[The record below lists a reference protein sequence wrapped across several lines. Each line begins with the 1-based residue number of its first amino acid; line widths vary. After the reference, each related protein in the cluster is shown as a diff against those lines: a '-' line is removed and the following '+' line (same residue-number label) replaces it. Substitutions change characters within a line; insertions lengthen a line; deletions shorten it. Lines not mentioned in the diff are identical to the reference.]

1 MYELMDQPLPEQLA
15 SVPSA
20 KALRFMFFDLI
31 ARCEEKWRD
40 WEPAIKWL
48 IKIIEEACFL
58 CDLYPEMNA
67 KSVMQTVTNVVISH
81 NYPIPEDEETAK
93 DIAIKEVQA
102 NVMSHKTYIRK
113 YGDVEDEQGEWDE
126 IMEEMDELNGSS
138 NQGFMETVDETIEEV
153 DGPKQVAGEGTEE
166 DEEDEEG
173 DAINE

>member
-1 MYELMDQPLPEQLA
+1 
-15 SVPSA
+15 
-20 KALRFMFFDLI
+20 
-31 ARCEEKWRD
+31 
-40 WEPAIKWL
+40 
-48 IKIIEEACFL
+48 
-58 CDLYPEMNA
+58 
-67 KSVMQTVTNVVISH
+67 
-81 NYPIPEDEETAK
+81 
-93 DIAIKEVQA
+93 
-102 NVMSHKTYIRK
+102 MSHKTYIRK